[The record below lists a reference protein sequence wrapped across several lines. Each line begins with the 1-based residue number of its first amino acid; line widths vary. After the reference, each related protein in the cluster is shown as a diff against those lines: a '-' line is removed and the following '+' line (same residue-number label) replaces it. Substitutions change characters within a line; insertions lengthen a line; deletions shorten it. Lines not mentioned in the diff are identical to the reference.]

1 MKTNSLQLF
10 RPLKMV
16 GIAGVTLL
24 ALQIVGFTL
33 ADVVEKPKAWE
44 KEVPKN
50 KADLL
55 AIQTKLQAV
64 LSKSKTAVVA
74 VQSGGGAGSGVIVSE
89 DGLVLTAGHVSGRP
103 GRSVTIVLPD
113 GRKVSAVTMGGS
125 EISDSGMCK
134 IKEEGEWPFVPM
146 AGKGETKVGDWC
158 FALGHPG
165 GFMEKRG
172 IVTRIGRVINKRDA
186 TLRTDCRLLG
196 GDSGGPLFNLDG
208 EVIGIHSR
216 IAMADDANFHAPIES
231 YIEHWDLFQEG
242 KMISR
247 KDLQKGGFLGVG
259 SEETDEGLKI
269 LRVVRGS
276 AADKGGILVDDI
288 VTAIDGEPID
298 SREELSIVVGSKAAG
313 DEVVV
318 DLQRGDKE
326 LTISLEL
333 GKRPE

>member
-1 MKTNSLQLF
+1 MKTNSLQPF
-10 RPLKMV
+10 RPLKKV
-16 GIAGVTLL
+16 GVTGVTLL

-55 AIQTKLQAV
+55 AIQAKLQAV

-74 VQSGGGAGSGVIVSE
+74 VQSEGGAGSGVIVSE

-259 SEETDEGLKI
+259 SDETDEGLKI

>member
-1 MKTNSLQLF
+1 MKTNSLQPF
-10 RPLKMV
+10 CPLKKV
-16 GIAGVTLL
+16 GVAGITLL
-24 ALQIVGFTL
+24 ALHIVGFSL
-33 ADVVEKPKAWE
+33 ADVVDKPKAWD
-44 KEVPKN
+44 KEVPEN

-55 AIQTKLQAV
+55 AIQAKLQAV

-74 VQSGGGAGSGVIVSE
+74 VQSGGGAGSGVIVSK

-103 GRSVTIVLPD
+103 GRNVTIVLPD
-113 GRKVSAVTMGGS
+113 GRKVPAVTMGGS
-125 EISDSGMCK
+125 DISDSGMCK

-146 AGKGETKVGDWC
+146 ASKGETKVGDWC